1 MCGRFAQVY
10 DDTKLLNKFRIED
23 VSEKIQ
29 PKFNLSPGMKVN
41 AVLCPERSLMLKSMV
56 WGFSELHGKPLPS
69 LIFNSR
75 LDTILSKSHLGSY
88 LIKHRC
94 IIPVSGFYEWNGKQ
108 PYYIKS
114 ASDVLCLAGVFVHDE
129 TGLKCSVTTVD
140 SAGFLKNIHHRMPLI
155 LNDEL
160 LDLWLSNNDPDESP
174 LITGSVKSVELL
186 DFHKVSP
193 AVNDTG
199 FEDEECVKPLREDL
213 LF

>member
-23 VSEKIQ
+23 ISEKIQ

-41 AVLCPERSLMLKSMV
+41 AVFSPDRSLMLKPMI

-75 LDTILSKSHLGSY
+75 LDTILSGSHLGNY
-88 LIKHRC
+88 LIHHRC

-108 PYYIKS
+108 PYFIKNTE
-114 ASDVLCLAGVFVHDE
+114 DILCLAGVFVHDE
-129 TGLKCSVTTVD
+129 GGLKCSVTTVD
-140 SAGFLKNIHHRMPLI
+140 SVGFLKNIHHRMPLI

-160 LDLWLSNNDPDESP
+160 VDLWLSKNDPYEAS
-174 LITGSVKSVELL
+174 LISDSSRLVELL
-186 DFHKVSP
+186 DFHKVSQT
-193 AVNDTG
+193 VNDAG
-199 FEDEECVKPLREDL
+199 FESKVCSEPLKEDS

>member
-23 VSEKIQ
+23 ISEIIQ

-41 AVLCPERSLMLKSMV
+41 AVFSPDRPLVLKPMV

-75 LDTILSKSHLGSY
+75 LDTILSGSHLGNY

-108 PYYIKS
+108 PYFINNS
-114 ASDVLCLAGVFVHDE
+114 SGIFCLAGVFVHDDN
-129 TGLKCSVTTVD
+129 GLKCSVTTVD
-140 SAGFLKNIHHRMPLI
+140 SVGFLKNIHHRMPLI

-160 LDLWLSNNDPDESP
+160 INLWLSEKTLSEAS
-174 LITGSVKSVELL
+174 LISDCGRIVELL

-193 AVNDTG
+193 AVNDIG
-199 FEDEECVKPLREDL
+199 FEGKKCIEPLKEDL

>member
-23 VSEKIQ
+23 ISEIIQ

-41 AVLCPERSLMLKSMV
+41 AVLSPERSFMLKPMV

-75 LDTILSKSHLGSY
+75 LDTILSGSHLGSY

-94 IIPVSGFYEWNGKQ
+94 IIPVSGFYEWIGKQ

-114 ASDVLCLAGVFVHDE
+114 TSDILFLAGVLVHDDN
-129 TGLKCSVTTVD
+129 GLKCSVTTVD
-140 SAGFLKNIHHRMPLI
+140 SVGFLKNIHHRMPLI

-160 LDLWLSNNDPDESP
+160 IDLWLSENDPPESA
-174 LITGSVKSVELL
+174 LTAAVGRSVDFL
-186 DFHKVSP
+186 DFHKVSQ
-193 AVNDTG
+193 AVNNTN
-199 FEDEECVKPLREDL
+199 FESAICAEKLKEDL

>member
-10 DDTKLLNKFRIED
+10 DDKKLLNKFRIED
-23 VSEKIQ
+23 ISEKIH
-29 PKFNLSPGMKVN
+29 PKFNLSPGKKVN
-41 AVLCPERSLMLKSMV
+41 TVLGVDKEHVLKPML
-56 WGFSELHGKPLPS
+56 WGFNELHGKPLPS

-75 LDTILSKSHLGSY
+75 LDTLLSGSHLGSY

-108 PYYIKS
+108 PYYIKNT
-114 ASDVLCLAGVFVHDE
+114 AGIICLAGVFVHDDHE
-129 TGLKCSVTTVD
+129 SRCSVTTVD
-140 SAGFLKNIHHRMPLI
+140 SSGFLKNIHHRMPLI
-155 LNDEL
+155 LSEEL
-160 LDLWLSNNDPDESP
+160 IALWLSENDPPESA
-174 LITGSVKSVELL
+174 LTAAAGRSVEFL

-199 FEDEECVKPLREDL
+199 FESEVCAEPLKEDS

>member
-10 DDTKLLNKFRIED
+10 DDTKLKNKFRIED
-23 VSEKIQ
+23 ISEKIQ

-41 AVLCPERSLMLKSMV
+41 AVFSPDRSLMLKPMV

-75 LDTILSKSHLGSY
+75 LDTILSGAHLGSY

-94 IIPVSGFYEWNGKQ
+94 IIPISGFYEWNGKQ

-114 ASDVLCLAGVFVHDE
+114 ASDMFCLAGVFVHDDN
-129 TGLKCSVTTVD
+129 GLKCSVTTVD
-140 SAGFLKNIHHRMPLI
+140 SVGFLKNIHHRMPLI

-160 LDLWLSNNDPDESP
+160 INLWLSKNDPDEAS
-174 LITGSVKSVELL
+174 LISNSSISVELL

-193 AVNDTG
+193 AVNDAG
-199 FEDEECVKPLREDL
+199 FEDKKCIEPLKEDL

>member
-23 VSEKIQ
+23 ISEIIQ

-41 AVLCPERSLMLKSMV
+41 AVLSPERSFMLKPMV

-75 LDTILSKSHLGSY
+75 LDTILSGSHLGSY

-94 IIPVSGFYEWNGKQ
+94 IIPVSGFYEWIGKQ

-114 ASDVLCLAGVFVHDE
+114 TSDILFLAGVFVHDDN
-129 TGLKCSVTTVD
+129 GLKCSVTTVD
-140 SAGFLKNIHHRMPLI
+140 SVGFLKNIHHRMPLI

-160 LDLWLSNNDPDESP
+160 INLWPSERTLSEAS
-174 LITGSVKSVELL
+174 LISDCERIVELL

-199 FEDEECVKPLREDL
+199 FESESSVEPFREDS